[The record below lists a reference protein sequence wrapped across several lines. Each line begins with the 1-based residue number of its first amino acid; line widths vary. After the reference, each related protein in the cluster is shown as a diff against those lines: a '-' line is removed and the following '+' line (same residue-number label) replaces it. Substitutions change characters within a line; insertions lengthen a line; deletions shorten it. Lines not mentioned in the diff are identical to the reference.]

1 MFVDQVTL
9 VTPTLSLAFPENASE
24 SDVVETVV
32 LPGDEMLNA
41 GAVVSFG
48 EGGGGGGGGVSV
60 RVTVSVFETLVESSV
75 AVTVIEFT
83 PIANGILAML
93 QLPPAMEAVPDAF

>member
-1 MFVDQVTL
+1 MLVDQVTL
-9 VTPTLSLAFPENASE
+9 LTPTLSLALPENASA
-24 SDVVETVV
+24 SDVVETVE

-48 EGGGGGGGGVSV
+48 EGGGGGGGACV

-75 AVTVIEFT
+75 AVTVI
-83 PIANGILAML
+83 
-93 QLPPAMEAVPDAF
+93 